1 MKKPQNKKKSDPAA
15 AKRTD
20 RGGSGPMLKM
30 ILAIIIAVS
39 GTLLYS
45 NTLDHGFVLDDNSA
59 IEGNWLVKK
68 GTEAIPELFRTSYR
82 HGFWVG
88 VDELYRPLPLS
99 IFATIWEYFPGDP
112 KPFHLINIL
121 LYGLTCGLLFI
132 TLARLFETYGLLIPL
147 IASLLFTFHP
157 VHTEVV
163 ANIKSMDEILSL
175 LFILISIL
183 CFLSWS
189 SLRGLI
195 YLILGTAS
203 FFCALLSKESA
214 ITFVA
219 IIPLALYFLR
229 SESIKGMAIVTSSL
243 VIPTVAFLLIRE
255 QVVVK
260 FTDQSTFS
268 YIDNVLYY
276 ADDVFVQYATAIKL
290 LGLYMLKSFLPISL
304 ASDYTFAT
312 TELTGWS
319 DPLVWTSLI
328 IHLLIGVIII
338 RGFKKRNLL
347 SFNLLFYLVSMSIF
361 SNLFIVIGSPF
372 GERFLFTP
380 VIGICLAVAT
390 LIVIPGSKNEDVKAN
405 EANFLGFFAKHRLR
419 LIPVVLLCFIMS
431 IKTTARSSEWESSF
445 TLYEA
450 DVQTHPQCARLHYFY
465 ANELR
470 KVKALRS
477 TDQQVRERYLNESIK
492 EYNEAIRI
500 YPEYKA
506 AIGALGVSYYRLGN
520 KELAYEYY
528 DRAIRMGTTDATT
541 YNNMAVLF
549 SETGNHRKAL
559 EYYERAVIYDP
570 YYFDAWRNIGNTHY
584 ELGNN
589 PASIDAFRKAL
600 QYNDSD
606 ALVNFWLATG
616 LREAGQEEEAQF
628 YFNKAFSLDPSLQR

>member
-1 MKKPQNKKKSDPAA
+1 MKRPPRSREKAPATTKPEEGHVSLI
-15 AKRTD
+15 R
-20 RGGSGPMLKM
+20 LKA
-30 ILAIIIAVS
+30 ILAFLIAAS
-39 GTLLYS
+39 GILLYS
-45 NTLDHGFVLDDNSA
+45 NTLNHGFVLDDNSA
-59 IEGNWLVKK
+59 IENNWLVKK

-99 IFATIWEYFPGDP
+99 VFAAVWEYFPGDP

-121 LYGLTCGLLFI
+121 LYGITCGLLFI
-132 TLARLFETYGLLIPL
+132 TLARLFEAYGLLIPL

-229 SESIKGMAIVTSSL
+229 SESIKGMAIATSCL

-276 ADDVFVQYATAIKL
+276 APDIFVQFATAMKL
-290 LGLYMLKSFLPISL
+290 LGLYLLKSFLPVSL

-312 TELTGWS
+312 TELTGWG
-319 DPLVWTSLI
+319 DPFVWMSLV
-328 IHLLIGVIII
+328 IHLLIAAIII
-338 RGFKKRNLL
+338 SGIKRKAVW
-347 SFNLLFYLVSMSIF
+347 SFGLLFYLVSMSIF
-361 SNLFIVIGSPF
+361 SNLIIVIGSPF

-380 VIGICLAVAT
+380 IIGICLSVAALMT
-390 LIVIPGSKNEDVKAN
+390 IPFRGKEETPRKSGSLGSF
-405 EANFLGFFAKHRLR
+405 FLQHRLH
-419 LIPVVLLCFIMS
+419 LIPAMVICVIMS
-431 IKTTARSSEWESSF
+431 FKTIARNSDWESSF

-450 DVQTHPQCARLHYFY
+450 DVRTHPECARLHYFY

-470 KVKALRS
+470 KVKALRLE
-477 TDQQVRERYLNESIK
+477 DPEVRERFLHKSIE

-559 EYYERAVIYDP
+559 EYYERAVVYDP
-570 YYFDAWRNIGNTHY
+570 YYFDAWRNIGNTQY

-589 PASIDAFRKAL
+589 AASIEAFRKAIE
-600 QYNDSD
+600 YKNSD
-606 ALVNFWLATG
+606 AMVNFWLATG
-616 LREAGQEEEAQF
+616 LREAGQEEEAKF
-628 YFNKAFSLDPSLQR
+628 YFNRAFKLDP